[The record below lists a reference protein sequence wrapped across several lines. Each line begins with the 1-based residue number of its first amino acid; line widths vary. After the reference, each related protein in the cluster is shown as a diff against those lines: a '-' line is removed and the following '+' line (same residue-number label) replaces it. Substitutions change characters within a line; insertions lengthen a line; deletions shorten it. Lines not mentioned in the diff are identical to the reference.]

1 MKLLF
6 PNVIHEISIPDFKQI
21 EDDLVKS
28 VYEERKRD
36 PIGGVNSNR
45 GGWQSKDLSYSHV
58 IFKLIKDKVVSHF
71 ITTRVFKE
79 GVGINFDNVWLNINK
94 KGDYN
99 HKHQHPGSHMSGVLW
114 IKAPKDCGIIEFTSP
129 SAFSQWKEVESYNK
143 DILDKIQLH
152 HSWWLEAVP
161 GKILIFS
168 SSLEHCVEPSESNK
182 DRISVSF
189 NINLNSSS

>member
-21 EDDLVKS
+21 EGDLIKS
-28 VYEERKRD
+28 AYEERKKD
-36 PIGGVNSNR
+36 PVGRRKSNR
-45 GGWQSKDLSYSHV
+45 GGWQSQDLSLSNV
-58 IFKLIKDKVVSHF
+58 IYELIQDKVSSYF
-71 ITTRVFKE
+71 LTTRVFKE
-79 GVGINFDNVWLNINK
+79 GTGLSFENAWLNINK
-94 KGDYN
+94 KGAYN
-99 HKHQHPGSHMSGVLW
+99 VSHSHPDCNLSGVLW
-114 IKAPKDCGIIEFTSP
+114 IKAPKDCGTIEFISP
-129 SAFSQWKEVESYNK
+129 SVFSRWKEVEYYNK
-143 DILDKIQLH
+143 DFQDKIELH

>member
-94 KGDYN
+94 KPPI
-99 HKHQHPGSHMSGVLW
+99 KLW
-114 IKAPKDCGIIEFTSP
+114 NTKS
-129 SAFSQWKEVESYNK
+129 
-143 DILDKIQLH
+143 
-152 HSWWLEAVP
+152 
-161 GKILIFS
+161 
-168 SSLEHCVEPSESNK
+168 
-182 DRISVSF
+182 
-189 NINLNSSS
+189 